1 MAKNGKMLILRGN
14 SDPDG
19 KKKYPDKYGKPAAW
33 PIGALHVEAAE
44 DYARKRDYE
53 PQTLPLEGQQ
63 SGYKGKQ
70 VQEFLRQFAGLTLG
84 GKTYEIDMGVTPD
97 LDIHALYGFSG
108 GAYNVYWILNFL
120 AENQPDDLQRI
131 NLVVVLGLDKENK
144 RKADYEWPKYQAIA
158 RKHRVHLPMW
168 DPDKW
173 KNGWETIYHTN
184 PDRELLP
191 TTLPK
196 DIRDKVETHMFGP
209 DVFVAGNWP
218 EET

>member
-1 MAKNGKMLILRGN
+1 MAKNGKMVILRGN

-19 KKKYPDKYGKPAAW
+19 SQEYPDRFGKPAKW

-53 PQTLPLEGQQ
+53 PKTLPLEGQQ

-70 VQEFLRQFAGLTLG
+70 VQEFLKLFAGLTLG
-84 GKTYEIDMGVTPD
+84 KKSYEIDMEFTPD

-108 GAYNVYWILNFL
+108 GGYNVYWILNFL

-158 RKHRVHLPMW
+158 KKHRVHQQQW
-168 DPDKW
+168 SSDKW

-184 PDRELLP
+184 PDRKLLP
-191 TTLPK
+191 STLPK
-196 DIRDKVETHMFGP
+196 EIRDKVSTHMFGP
-209 DVFVAGNWP
+209 DVLVAGNWP
-218 EET
+218 DET